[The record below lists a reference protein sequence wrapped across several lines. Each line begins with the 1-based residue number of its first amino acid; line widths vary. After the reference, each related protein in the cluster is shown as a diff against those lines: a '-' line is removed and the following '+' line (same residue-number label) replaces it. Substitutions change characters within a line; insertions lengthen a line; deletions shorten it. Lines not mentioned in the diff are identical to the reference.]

1 MPNCSTQPLKTGAA
15 DALTDALYVAAGCMP
30 KPLTIAV
37 IRGFARTYS
46 PLSDTTA
53 RRESA
58 LSKKH

>member
-15 DALTDALYVAAGCMP
+15 DALSDALYVAAGCMP

-46 PLSDTTA
+46 PLADCPAQRAATV
-53 RRESA
+53 
-58 LSKKH
+58 SKKH